1 MILAA
6 VVPAAGLSRRMG
18 AEKILLPFGR
28 STVLETVLET
38 LAAAGVPEVVT
49 VLRPDLPEAAERA
62 RRAGARVVFNARPED
77 EMLISIRL
85 GLEAVS
91 PDAAAVFVWPADHP
105 AVSPD
110 TIRLLARRAD
120 QAHALVPCYR
130 SRRGHPALIG
140 RDLFSAITRIP
151 PREGLRHLWRMRTEA
166 LREIP
171 VEDPGA
177 VQNIDTPQQYRQAL
191 EESGDRP
198 IEPSGD

>member
-18 AEKILLPFGR
+18 REKILLPFGR

-38 LAAAGVPEVVT
+38 LAAAAVAEVVT

-62 RRAGARVVFNARPED
+62 SRAGARVVFNARPEED
-77 EMLISIRL
+77 MLISIRL

-120 QAHALVPCYR
+120 RAHALVPCHH

-140 RDLFSAITRIP
+140 RDLFPEIARIP
-151 PREGLRHLWRMRTEA
+151 PGEGLRNLWRLRPES

-171 VEDPGA
+171 VEHPGV
-177 VQNIDTPQQYRQAL
+177 VQNIDTPLQYRQAL
-191 EESGDRP
+191 EGSGDRMT
-198 IEPSGD
+198 EPSGD

>member
-1 MILAA
+1 MILSAI
-6 VVPAAGLSRRMG
+6 VPAAGLSRRMG
-18 AEKILLPFGR
+18 REKVLLPFGR

-38 LAAAGVPEVVT
+38 LAAAGVAEVVA

-62 RRAGARVVFNARPED
+62 GRAGARVVLNARPEE
-77 EMLISIRL
+77 EMLLSIRL

-91 PDAAAVFVWPADHP
+91 PDIAAAFVWPADHP

-110 TIRLLARRAD
+110 TVRLLARRAD
-120 QAHALVPCYR
+120 QALALVPCYR

-151 PREGLRHLWRMRTEA
+151 PQEGLRHLWRMRPEA

-171 VEDPGA
+171 LEDPGV
-177 VQNIDTPQQYRQAL
+177 VQNIDTPEDYRQAL
-191 EESGDRP
+191 QESGDRS
-198 IEPSGD
+198 IERGPQ